1 MNTPHDSSLGAFQ
14 DAFAL
19 ALLAPAPHAAEPTA
33 LAALTRQPGFAIY
46 RNTVLKGCIDA
57 LQCNYPTVA
66 ELVGE
71 EWFRAAAAIH
81 ARAAPPIE
89 PTLAHYGDGFEA
101 FLAGFEPAASAPYL
115 ADIARLDRLWTEA
128 HVARDEPTVM
138 AADIAGLK
146 PELLARTILRPH
158 ASARW
163 AWFAQHP
170 SFSIWRRS
178 RDAACIDFSGLHW
191 RAEGALI
198 VRPALQVRWLALDAA
213 SHAFLESCAAGN
225 PLAVA
230 GAAGLAADAS
240 ADLSTLFARLLE
252 IGAFGLI
259 TTPDPTAKEDPP

>member
-1 MNTPHDSSLGAFQ
+1 M
-14 DAFAL
+14 
-19 ALLAPAPHAAEPTA
+19 ALLAPAPHAAESTA

-57 LQCNYPTVA
+57 LESNYPTVA
-66 ELVGE
+66 QLVGV

-81 ARAAPPIE
+81 VRAALPVE

-101 FLAGFEPAASAPYL
+101 FLAGFAPAASVPYL
-115 ADIARLDRLWTEA
+115 ADIARLDRFWTEA
-128 HVARDEPTVM
+128 HVARDEPSIM
-138 AADIAGLK
+138 AADIACLQ
-146 PELLARTILRPH
+146 PELLAGTILRPH

-170 SFSIWRRS
+170 SFTIWQRS
-178 RDAACIDFSGLHW
+178 RDAACGDLSNLDW

-213 SHAFLESCAAGN
+213 SHAFLETCAAGN
-225 PLAVA
+225 PLA
-230 GAAGLAADAS
+230 AAATAAFTADAR
-240 ADLSTLFARLLE
+240 ADLSALFARLLE

-259 TTPDPTAKEDPP
+259 TIPDPTAKEDLP